1 MVKTAGSSTVN
12 VTCSPLGVALTLL
25 VGALCGLINGAM
37 IVGFNVHPF
46 IITLGTMAIYRGIAF
61 VLTKGQSIGDFPQDF
76 RTFMRSGVG
85 DLSLV
90 PLIVMVVV
98 CIIGSIFLS
107 RMTLGR
113 KIYAIGGNETASRY
127 SGIRVG
133 PIKLMVYV
141 LSGLTAAIS
150 ATLALGYYGAAS
162 SGDGQGYE
170 LNVIAAAVVGGASLA
185 GGKGTALGALLG
197 AIILQ
202 MISAG
207 MVILGI
213 PQEYSQI
220 VTGAVVIAA
229 VLLDQLNRWLA
240 NRRLLAKTA
249 RVKKEVVTAAETPV
263 QAKP

>member
-1 MVKTAGSSTVN
+1 
-12 VTCSPLGVALTLL
+12 
-25 VGALCGLINGAM
+25 
-37 IVGFNVHPF
+37 
-46 IITLGTMAIYRGIAF
+46 MAIYRGIAF
-61 VLTKGQSIGDFPQDF
+61 VLSKGQSIGDFPQEF

-98 CIIGSIFLS
+98 CIIGGIFLS

-249 RVKKEVVTAAETPV
+249 RVKKEVVAAAEAPV